1 MGLIEFFVYVIVVVL
16 AAAAAQWVI
25 ATYAPGTPE
34 IIKKSVWALAAVLVL
49 VMLAHALGLWGYD
62 PQIPRLR

>member
-1 MGLIEFFVYVIVVVL
+1 VVL
-16 AAAAAQWVI
+16 AAAATQWVI